1 MAEKN
6 RVISF
11 EEVFL
16 NSNSIFVEYVDLIKP
31 TYYPLLQFMTAHEE
45 SEHPISDLSKIH
57 GLSAED
63 LGD

>member
-6 RVISF
+6 RVVSF

-31 TYYPLLQFMTAHEE
+31 TYYPLLQFMTEHEE
-45 SEHPISDLSKIH
+45 TEQPIFDLSKKH
-57 GLSAED
+57 G
-63 LGD
+63 